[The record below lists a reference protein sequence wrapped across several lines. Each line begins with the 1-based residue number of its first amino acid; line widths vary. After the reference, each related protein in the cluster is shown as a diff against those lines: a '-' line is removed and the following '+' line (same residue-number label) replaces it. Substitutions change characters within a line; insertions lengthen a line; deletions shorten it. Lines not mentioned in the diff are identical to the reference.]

1 MKKLLLVG
9 SNSIHCKRYI
19 AGVLKTQLFDVEIIT
34 NQYMD
39 EFANNKQVLVNFA
52 LHNLKAARHIRKLI
66 TEFKPD
72 VIHIHQANS
81 YAWHTFRALK
91 KITPKPK
98 VILTT
103 WGSDVLILPHSSKLM
118 KKMVVANLVNA
129 DLITSDSLFMSA
141 QISKLIQPIQRNIKT
156 INFGIQE
163 LPVKQDLHNK
173 KKYIL
178 SNRLHKSLYRIDKI
192 ISAFANLVVANKI
205 SPEYI
210 LVVAAAGDLT
220 PKLMEMVTK
229 LGIEN
234 RVIFTGMIPYSE
246 LVNYY
251 QQASVFVSVPESD
264 GTASSLLEAM
274 AYGCVPVLSN
284 LPANL
289 EWVIDGVNGFITA
302 DIADLVDSLLLAVKI
317 VEDSEQYQQLYDL
330 NYQII
335 ARKAVFASNIRK
347 FIELY

>member
-1 MKKLLLVG
+1 MKRILLVG

-19 AGVLKTQLFDVEIIT
+19 AGVLDTQLFEVAIIT
-34 NQYMD
+34 NQYMA
-39 EFANNKQVLVNFA
+39 EFANNKQVIVNFA
-52 LHNLKAARHIRKLI
+52 LHNLKAAGQIRRLVN
-66 TEFKPD
+66 EFQPD

-81 YAWHTFRALK
+81 YAWHTCRAIK
-91 KITPKPK
+91 KLTPKPK

-129 DLITSDSLFMSA
+129 DLITSDSLYMSA
-141 QISKLIQPIQRNIKT
+141 QISKLVKPIARNIKT
-156 INFGIQE
+156 INFGIQQ
-163 LPVKQDLHNK
+163 LPVKQNLHDK

-192 ISAFANLVVANKI
+192 IAAFASLVVANKI
-205 SPEYI
+205 TNEYT

-220 PKLMEMVTK
+220 AQLKDMVNQ
-229 LGIEN
+229 LGLAS

-246 LVNYY
+246 LVAYY
-251 QQASVFVSVPESD
+251 QQSRVFVSVPESD

-289 EWVIDGVNGFITA
+289 EWVIDDVNGFITP
-302 DIADLVDSLLLAVKI
+302 DIADLTASLLQAI
-317 VEDSEQYQQLYDL
+317 HCSENAEQYQQLYDL

-347 FIELY
+347 FIDLY